1 MSEINV
7 VIFARGQSTRTQSY
21 EHGNKV
27 YYRFRSRPFLSYV
40 IDSLQGADRIVVLAR
55 NDEKDNSKE
64 LIGKA
69 EFRYG
74 DYKHSLLSYWREIE
88 DLFTENSVVIFHFG
102 DVLYP
107 DLDLQQFWDYGEFEC
122 AILMKSY
129 PSGGY
134 FVNGELI
141 SSRYQIYH
149 DLGVYRVTRKFLEF
163 CAEYENQ
170 VEDFWSLIRILKNRG
185 VEIGILAYHG
195 RCFEIGSL
203 KGILKFKRYIG
214 DTS

>member
-1 MSEINV
+1 
-7 VIFARGQSTRTQSY
+7 
-21 EHGNKV
+21 V

-55 NDEKDNSKE
+55 DDEKDTSKG

-74 DYKHSLLSYWREIE
+74 DYKHSLLSYWQEIE
-88 DLFTENSVVIFHFG
+88 DLFTEDSMVIFHFG

-107 DLDLQQFWDYGEFEC
+107 DLDLQQFWDYSEFEC
-122 AILMKSY
+122 VMLSKEF
-129 PSGGY
+129 PPGGY
-134 FVNGELI
+134 LFGNGETI
-141 SSRYQIYH
+141 TARDHIYH

-170 VEDFWSLIRILKNRG
+170 VEDFWSLIRILKSRG
-185 VEIGILAYHG
+185 VEIGILSYHG

-203 KGILKFKRYIG
+203 KGIWEFKKYIG